1 MTKQRGA
8 GEGPAPV
15 SAVSELVE
23 FARGTP
29 PPPADAAFRD
39 ALRSHLWELLH
50 GLLDRLRG
58 R

>member
-15 SAVSELVE
+15 SELVE
-23 FARGTP
+23 FARRSP